1 MYTKKRDSVLM
12 ALAHDT
18 LDPNDII
25 LRVEDETLA
34 VKLSPITEF
43 KIPDIFTKES
53 LIDNFMYN
61 SMIQISFL
69 VQVEARV
76 YLRIRYVSNL
86 YLTLI
91 QKRQ

>member
-1 MYTKKRDSVLM
+1 M